1 MRPVT
6 AEESVTGSIA
16 FLLGK
21 LGRLATAGFADRLAP
36 LGLRPR
42 HCGVLESLRG
52 GPMAQLDLARLLGVT
67 PSVVV
72 DMVDE
77 LQALDAVRRVRDT
90 ADRRRQLVEL
100 TAEGRDL
107 SRRAAR
113 LSHETDAEL
122 LAALDAPRLA
132 ALKDALAA
140 VADAQAET
148 GAASGTSSASPMSP
162 SLTARRPR
170 TTT

>member
-1 MRPVT
+1 M
-6 AEESVTGSIA
+6 TGSVV

-21 LGRLATAGFADRLAP
+21 LGKQATDGFAGRLAE

-52 GPMAQLDLARLLGVT
+52 GPLAQLALARLLGVT

-77 LQALDAVRRVRDT
+77 LEALDAVRRVRDS

-100 TAEGRDL
+100 TPEGREL

-113 LSHETDAEL
+113 LAHETDAEL
-122 LAALDAPRLA
+122 LAALDAPRLE
-132 ALKDALAA
+132 ALRDALA
-140 VADAQAET
+140 VVQAAT
-148 GAASGTSSASPMSP
+148 GAASGTSSASPVSP
-162 SLTARRPR
+162 SRTARRPS